1 MPHEF
6 YLTNAEYLSETEKIA
21 FTKFQNHSSAQAVKL
36 NIFVDQIFNF
46 FNIDISNIL
55 EEITVWKNSRNDTIG
70 NISTK
75 YLKKCMTFGH
85 HH

>member
-21 FTKFQNHSSAQAVKL
+21 FTKFQNHSSAQTVKL

-46 FNIDISNIL
+46 FNIDVSNVLKKIA
-55 EEITVWKNSRNDTIG
+55 VRKNSRNDTIG

>member
-1 MPHEF
+1 MP
-6 YLTNAEYLSETEKIA
+6 TNAGYLSETENIV

-46 FNIDISNIL
+46 FNIDISNVL

-70 NISTK
+70 NIPTK
-75 YLKKCMTFGH
+75 FLKKCMKFGH